1 MSQIYFIEFAT
12 PEYDEMVR
20 LRYDVLRAPLG
31 LSFTPEQLEKEYSD
45 TLIGAYDN
53 RNVLSGCLILTHLNE
68 DVLKMRQV
76 AVAFDNQGQGVG
88 KELVIASENYARAK
102 NFKKMELNARDMAI
116 PFYLKL
122 GYEIIGD
129 EFEEVGIKHRK
140 MIKNLYNGLTDV

>member
-68 DVLKMRQV
+68 VILKMRQV
-76 AVAFDNQGQGVG
+76 AVAFDKQGQGVG

-102 NFKKMELNARDMAI
+102 NFKKMELNARDTAV

-140 MIKNLYNGLTDV
+140 MIKNLSAHD